1 MISRSGSGNFLKD
14 HYDWI
19 AAGVGIV
26 ALAGAAAFCL
36 LGSDVEEEIR
46 DVTSR
51 VERRGEAKAD
61 VGELDL
67 KPYFAVT
74 NSSRVESVAETVRE
88 RAVSFFGS
96 EKRIL
101 CRDAACGRA
110 TPEKFD
116 EQKNLVCAFCGATQ
130 VVVKVVKDVDT
141 DGDGIPDEKEKKLGL
156 NPNDP
161 ADAEADADGDDF
173 TNLEEFKAGTD
184 PNDKNDHPNYLDSL
198 RIKLPLKETY
208 MPFVFTGARKVADGW
223 RCEFFDA
230 SQKDDYGRAGRTL
243 TALIGEEI
251 GVSAKKP
258 SGFTLKEYVKKEA
271 KRDRKG
277 MKGMKVSVDVSEATV
292 VRKTDGKEIVL
303 VLAESK
309 RAKPAP
315 VDVQATLVYTRR
327 SVKQFDVVA
336 GTEINLSGEKYKVV
350 SIKGSAKEA
359 RVLLEKVDAKSG
371 EKKQYTIEALEP

>member
-1 MISRSGSGNFLKD
+1 MISRSGSDNFLKA

-19 AAGVGIV
+19 AACVGVL

-36 LGSDVEEEIR
+36 LGGDVEAEIAEA
-46 DVTSR
+46 TSR
-51 VERRGEAKAD
+51 VEGRNASAAD

-67 KPYFAVT
+67 KPYFAAT
-74 NSSRVESVAETVRE
+74 NTVR
-88 RAVSFFGS
+88 AVAAADAVREKSTGFFGS

-116 EQKNLVCAFCGATQ
+116 DAKNLVCAFCGATQ
-130 VVVKVVKDVDT
+130 EVAKAVKVADA
-141 DGDGIPDEKEKKLGL
+141 DGDGLPDDWERKYGL
-156 NPNDP
+156 NPGDL

-173 TNLEEFKAGTD
+173 TNIEEYQAKTD
-184 PNDKNDHPNYLDSL
+184 PTDKNDHPDYLDSL
-198 RIKLPLKETY
+198 RVKLPLKETY

-230 SQKDDYGRAGRTL
+230 SQKDDYGRAGRTM

-251 GVSAKKP
+251 GAGTKKP
-258 SGFTLKEYVKKEA
+258 SGFMLKEYVKKEV

-277 MKGMKVSVDVSEATV
+277 MAGMKVSVDVSEATV
-292 VRKTDGKEIVL
+292 VRKSDGKEIVL

-309 RAKPAP
+309 RAKPPA
-315 VDVQATLVYTRR
+315 VDIQATLVYTRR
-327 SVKQFDVVA
+327 GVKEFDVVA
-336 GTEINLSGEKYKVV
+336 GSEIALSGVKYKVV
-350 SIKGSAKEA
+350 SIKGAAKEA
-359 RVLLEKVDAKSG
+359 SVLVENVLTG
-371 EKKQYTIEALEP
+371 KKRTIEALEP